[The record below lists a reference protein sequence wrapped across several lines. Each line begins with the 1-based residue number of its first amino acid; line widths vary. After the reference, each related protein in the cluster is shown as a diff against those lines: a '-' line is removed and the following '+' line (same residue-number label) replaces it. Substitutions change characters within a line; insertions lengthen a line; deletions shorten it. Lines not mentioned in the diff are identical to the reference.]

1 MPEQFVAE
9 ADRSCQWRAERW
21 LAVKPEDLPAYSD
34 LILPVLRAV
43 DALGGSARSAEIV
56 EQVLSDLDPSDEE
69 LAVTFPNRPTHSVLV
84 DRILWGRSYAKLI
97 GGLESPK
104 RAVFLLTQL
113 GKSLLALPEEQASLR
128 VHQLDRDYRRG
139 RSRRRKTENDEASI
153 ELDPSS
159 QGLPDEEGLPDSNER
174 WQDVLL
180 ARLHALTKP
189 EDFEE
194 FVMYLLREYDVRLKR
209 VGKARDRGIDGI
221 GFAPINAV
229 MSSRIA
235 VQVKQYDPTRAPI
248 SREAVSLFQNDAK
261 KRGAER
267 AIFVTLG
274 RFSKAAREEAV
285 SGSPTVDLID
295 GERLAE
301 LVLERQIGV
310 ALQPVVDT
318 SWFDRFDSGI
328 EQA

>member
-1 MPEQFVAE
+1 
-9 ADRSCQWRAERW
+9 
-21 LAVKPEDLPAYSD
+21 
-34 LILPVLRAV
+34 
-43 DALGGSARSAEIV
+43 
-56 EQVLSDLDPSDEE
+56 
-69 LAVTFPNRPTHSVLV
+69 
-84 DRILWGRSYAKLI
+84 
-97 GGLESPK
+97 
-104 RAVFLLTQL
+104 
-113 GKSLLALPEEQASLR
+113 
-128 VHQLDRDYRRG
+128 
-139 RSRRRKTENDEASI
+139 
-153 ELDPSS
+153 
-159 QGLPDEEGLPDSNER
+159 
-174 WQDVLL
+174 
-180 ARLHALTKP
+180 
-189 EDFEE
+189 
-194 FVMYLLREYDVRLKR
+194 MYLLREYDVRLKR